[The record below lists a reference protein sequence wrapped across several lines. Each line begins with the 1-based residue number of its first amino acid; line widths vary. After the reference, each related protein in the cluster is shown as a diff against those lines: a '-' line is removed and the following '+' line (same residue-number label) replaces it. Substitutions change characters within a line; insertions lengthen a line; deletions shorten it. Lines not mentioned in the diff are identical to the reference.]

1 MEKQF
6 MKVLQINSFYGS
18 GSTGRIVSDIQNIL
32 ISEGHESYVIY
43 GRGKKSE
50 NKNNI
55 KVIHK
60 LNLYYNVLKTRLFDT
75 HGLGSTRITKKIISE
90 IKVINPDIIHIHNL
104 HGYYLNYKILFDYL
118 KKIETPVVWTL
129 HDCWAFTGHCA
140 YFDYAGCN
148 KWKTECYKCPEKKSY
163 PKSILLD
170 SSKKNFKTKK
180 DFFTGHH
187 NLTIVTPSIW
197 LKNLVQLSFL
207 KNYDVQV
214 INNGIDLH
222 VFKPDNG
229 DFRQRYNLENKFLI
243 LGVASIWDRRKGLN
257 YFLELNNLI
266 DLDMQIVLVGLTKK
280 QIKQLPKG
288 IIGIS
293 RTENIQE
300 LVNIYSSCDV
310 FVNPTLE
317 DNFPTTNI
325 EALACGTP
333 VITFDTGG
341 SFEIIDFLTGFSLK
355 NKTAEAILD
364 KVKLLKDKLVS
375 FDQKDIVSR
384 VHRLYNK
391 DERFQ
396 EYLTLYNNI
405 RR

>member
-1 MEKQF
+1 